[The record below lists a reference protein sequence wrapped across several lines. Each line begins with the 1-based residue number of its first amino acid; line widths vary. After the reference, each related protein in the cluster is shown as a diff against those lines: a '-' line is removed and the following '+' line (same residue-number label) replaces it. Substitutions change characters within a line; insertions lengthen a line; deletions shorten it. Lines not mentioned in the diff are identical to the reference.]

1 MLVVGSEPGPT
12 PGSGPVLVV
21 VVTLLVTLLVVAVS
35 LSRTVGLH
43 PGQACTLRSVLAGLI
58 VHSVP
63 LVTAVGQRGGKL
75 EIILSYDLRCQSSH
89 CGGDVC
95 LS

>member
-1 MLVVGSEPGPT
+1 MLRAGSEPGPA
-12 PGSGPVLVV
+12 PGPGLMVV
-21 VVTLLVTLLVVAVS
+21 VVVVVVAVS
-35 LSRTVGLH
+35 LSGTVGLH

-75 EIILSYDLRCQSSH
+75 KIIFSVL
-89 CGGDVC
+89 
-95 LS
+95 

>member
-1 MLVVGSEPGPT
+1 MQSLPVLVVGSEPGPT

-43 PGQACTLRSVLAGLI
+43 PGQACTLRSVLAGLV

-63 LVTAVGQRGGKL
+63 LVPAVDQRVGKL
-75 EIILSYDLRCQSSH
+75 RI
-89 CGGDVC
+89 
-95 LS
+95 